1 MCNPSKLLCKL
12 KPEFCWSVRACI
24 VHFLLNYFP
33 SWQLFLHLTAVASC
47 SKLESDLFTNA
58 FDLFRT
64 SLYCLSYTLNCF
76 LFIDAFDLFW
86 TSPVSLYCSLWTVYC
101 FAMHLISFAHPSAVY
116 CFLFIVHFLLVTVF
130 FEPSTINYL
139 LFSVCCL
146 FCTVCCLLLTFYCLL
161 LHITSLKIL
170 SALQVEHYFI
180 LPCFDKTQFLCADF
194 CLFTFYILL
203 FTTPFQQSPN
213 PHAVDQGQMLPLIFL
228 TLNSKCNYIFMQEGI
243 SFQL

>member
-1 MCNPSKLLCKL
+1 
-12 KPEFCWSVRACI
+12 
-24 VHFLLNYFP
+24 
-33 SWQLFLHLTAVASC
+33 
-47 SKLESDLFTNA
+47 
-58 FDLFRT
+58 
-64 SLYCLSYTLNCF
+64 
-76 LFIDAFDLFW
+76 
-86 TSPVSLYCSLWTVYC
+86 
-101 FAMHLISFAHPSAVY
+101 MHLISFAHPSAVN